1 MNKNLKRK
9 PSSKPEMYSGA
20 SQEASRLNN
29 SIIKIVMARDWQRRR
44 ESKISR
50 ANRGQFKSA
59 IYLWNLFQE
68 GLVYFLSM
76 QEKVEMIL

>member
-1 MNKNLKRK
+1 
-9 PSSKPEMYSGA
+9 
-20 SQEASRLNN
+20 
-29 SIIKIVMARDWQRRR
+29 MARDWQRER
-44 ESKISR
+44 ESKCSG

-76 QEKVEMIL
+76 QEKAEMIL